1 MSGITQEQ
9 YDLLLKDLAKS
20 RIASRKVGGMSLSY
34 LEAWDVRRT
43 LIRVFGFGG
52 FSTEVSDVTLVSC
65 EKAEKNWDVSY
76 QVTLRLTIP
85 ALGCEYAEAAVGS
98 AHLPDKGEALDMAV
112 KTAESDALKRA
123 AVNLGTQFGLSL
135 YNNGQTEDVVLRTLV
150 VPTLGQE
157 VEDISDLPSDV
168 HSDNAPEGL
177 DEQQETVLG
186 LLRSFAPETDAAKR
200 ITGIAGIK
208 AQYHGTSVLDGV
220 TEVGGQT
227 MTLAALAD
235 QVAAGAFVKDE
246 S

>member
-20 RIASRKVGGMSLSY
+20 RIASRKVSGRSLSY

-52 FSTEVSDVTLVSC
+52 FSTTVSDVTLVSC

-76 QVTLRLTIP
+76 QVTLRLDIP
-85 ALGCEYAEAAVGS
+85 ALGCSYAEVAVGS

-135 YNNGQTEDVVLRTLV
+135 YNNGQIEDVVIRTLV
-150 VPTLGQE
+150 VPTLGQADTDE
-157 VEDISDLPSDV
+157 VASLPSDV
-168 HSDNAPEGL
+168 HQDDEPGEEL

-186 LLRSFAPETDAAKR
+186 LLRSFATEQDAAKR

-208 AQYHGTSVLDGV
+208 AQYHGTGVLDGV
-220 TEVGGQT
+220 TEVLGQT

-235 QVAAGAFVKDE
+235 QVAAGAYA
-246 S
+246 